1 MDYVSV
7 ACPNIQ
13 ELQLHLG
20 VKNGVCQM
28 ADFLQTQDFF
38 SGINFEYLEVL
49 TIIGIYLF
57 DGSYL
62 PTVIF
67 DNLLIK
73 SMLTINFFN

>member
-13 ELQLHLG
+13 ELHLG

-28 ADFLQTQDFF
+28 ADFLQTRDFF
-38 SGINFEYLEVL
+38 SGINFEHLQVL
-49 TIIGIYLF
+49 TINGMYLF

-62 PTVIF
+62 QTVIF

-73 SMLTINFFN
+73 FM

>member
-13 ELQLHLG
+13 ELNLG

-28 ADFLQTQDFF
+28 ADFLQTRDFF
-38 SGINFEYLEVL
+38 SGITFKHLEVL
-49 TIIGIYLF
+49 TINGMYLF

-73 SMLTINFFN
+73 FKMSTNFFN